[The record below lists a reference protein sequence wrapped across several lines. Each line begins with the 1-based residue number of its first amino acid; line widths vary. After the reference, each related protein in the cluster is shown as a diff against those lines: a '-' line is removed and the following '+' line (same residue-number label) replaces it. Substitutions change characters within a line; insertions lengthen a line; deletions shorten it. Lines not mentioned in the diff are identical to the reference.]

1 MTNNPS
7 QTEELDI
14 VLMELDDNDMNAG
27 RPVIEKNTPVKK
39 HSNDAIE
46 KNWHAGYI
54 PPYRAA
60 FHRGAN

>member
-1 MTNNPS
+1 MTNNFS
-7 QTEELDI
+7 QTEYRDI
-14 VLMELDDNDMNAG
+14 VLMEPDNNNMKAG
-27 RPVIEKNTPVKK
+27 GLVIEKNTPTKK
-39 HSNDAIE
+39 HSNDIIE

>member
-1 MTNNPS
+1 
-7 QTEELDI
+7 
-14 VLMELDDNDMNAG
+14 MELDDNNMKAG
-27 RPVIEKNTPVKK
+27 RLVIEKNTPIKK
-39 HSNDAIE
+39 HSNDVIE